1 MTFMADPISPEFRRH
16 VETFYT
22 LVPRDDDER
31 VADNLIDIM
40 AAGMDRKQS
49 LKSILEQVAR
59 FVFRQFGFSEVA
71 IGLKDRREPVWRY
84 EVALGFTKE
93 IEARIFRTRY
103 DRDDMY
109 SQERFPNIKIGKLA
123 ELNIAEGRPVIETD
137 KYDRPYRWTAN
148 RTAVTEFL
156 PGDFIDVWM
165 VDEKKEFIGWIEV
178 SGPKD
183 KKQPPRSTVR
193 WLELLASVCSEIV
206 RYRWGEEAASA
217 ATRASPSTEAT
228 LNPGT

>member
-1 MTFMADPISPEFRRH
+1 MIPLADSISPEFRRH
-16 VETFYT
+16 VENIYT
-22 LVPRDDDER
+22 LVPKDDGER
-31 VADNLIDIM
+31 IADNLIDIM
-40 AAGMDRKQS
+40 AAGSDRKQP
-49 LKSILEQVAR
+49 LKSVLEQVAR

-103 DRDDMY
+103 DHEDMY
-109 SQERFPNIKIGKLA
+109 SQERFPNIKIGKLS
-123 ELNIAEGRPVIETD
+123 EFNIAEGRPVNETD
-137 KYDRPYRWTAN
+137 KYDRPYRWTAK
-148 RTAVTEFL
+148 RTELTEFL

-193 WLELLASVCSEIV
+193 WLELLASICSEIV
-206 RYRWGEEAASA
+206 RTRWAEEGAVAAP
-217 ATRASPSTEAT
+217 RAPT
-228 LNPGT
+228 PVPPPKD